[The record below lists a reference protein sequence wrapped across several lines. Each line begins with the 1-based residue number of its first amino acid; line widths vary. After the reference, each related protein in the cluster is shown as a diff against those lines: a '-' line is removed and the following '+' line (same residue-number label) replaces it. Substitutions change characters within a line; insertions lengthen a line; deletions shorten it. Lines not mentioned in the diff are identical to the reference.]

1 MLGTVMANYLW
12 PAELLVFNYPVVTAG
27 HWNSKTQ
34 IRRFYLFFFF
44 FVADFMLLGK

>member
-1 MLGTVMANYLW
+1 MLGTVVANYLW

-34 IRRFYLFFFF
+34 IRRFFFL
-44 FVADFMLLGK
+44 VAVFMLLGK